1 MVTLHMLN
9 ITIRDSTLTDSD
21 GNNVIIEIYSLTPI
35 YDFVHFHV
43 AAGLVTGTDYV
54 LEIEY
59 LGELWAGLSGFYRS
73 SYEEGGETK

>member
-21 GNNVIIEIYSLTPI
+21 GNEVDIESNSFTPT
-35 YDFVHFHV
+35 YEFVHFHV
-43 AAGLVTGTDYV
+43 AEELVTGTDYV